1 MILIEHLLYAEQG
14 HHVGCKPVCYTAPGG
29 PMRRDGQ
36 PDNWTRH
43 LGAGHCI
50 RCCWRAHR

>member
-36 PDNWTRH
+36 PDKWTRH
-43 LGAGHCI
+43 LGTGHCI